1 MTQLQGF
8 TVRKAQPED
17 LPHVMQINLKTLPEN
32 YPEYFFRQL
41 YERYSEAFLVAET
54 NGKIVGY
61 IMCRMESGVSSFGLR
76 WVKKGH
82 IVSVAVLPPY
92 RRQGVATQL
101 LSHAVEAMA
110 NKYDAKEVILEV
122 RVTNTP
128 AISLYRKFGFTK
140 IRDLRA
146 YYRDG
151 EDALLMAIKT
161 TPDPKAKEL

>member
-1 MTQLQGF
+1 M
-8 TVRKAQPED
+8 
-17 LPHVMQINLKTLPEN
+17 MQINMKTLPEN
-32 YPEYFFRQL
+32 YPEYFFHQL
-41 YERYSEAFLVAET
+41 YDRYPEAFLVAEV

-82 IVSVAVLPPY
+82 IVSVAVLPSH

-101 LSHAVEAMA
+101 ISQAVEAMA
-110 NKYDAKEVILEV
+110 TKYDAKEVILEV

-128 AISLYRKFGFTK
+128 AISLYQKLGFIK
-140 IRDLRA
+140 ARNLRA

-161 TPDPKAKEL
+161 EPRDQTPKNY